1 MTWSEWSGAGAI
13 KTVVVVVPINKTSFD
28 IPRNWMKRQQASS
41 RGR

>member
-28 IPRNWMKRQQASS
+28 IPGNWMKRQRAPFS
-41 RGR
+41 R